1 MKPNTQAVSGVHN
14 HGRQHG
20 KPAPLPA
27 QPTPP
32 PAQAEPRAARP
43 ANPPNPPL
51 LKGGEGGAGRTF
63 PDPVLSVEC
72 LVLSEDRTERAFAHL
87 LAGKS
92 GTEEALAAARA
103 GDVALLDRIELA
115 FLNAW
120 GPKPTPPEDVPA
132 QLLDEYGMELAAI
145 EILHGGDETLIEWGY
160 VQPCPRCWK
169 RISKRKGC
177 RKCQGWGY
185 LNGGGHE
192 EYGIWRFQTDTDL
205 RVTSDAVATGIE
217 I

>member
-51 LKGGEGGAGRTF
+51 PKGGDGGAGRNLFKLRT
-63 PDPVLSVEC
+63 
-72 LVLSEDRTERAFAHL
+72 TERSVAAGIDP
-87 LAGKS
+87 LAGLS
-92 GTEEALAAARA
+92 GTAQALAAAQA
-103 GDVALLDRIELA
+103 GDLKRVDELELA
-115 FLNAW
+115 WLNAW
-120 GPKPTPPEDVPA
+120 GPKPEPPEDVPV
-132 QLLDEYGMELAAI
+132 QLLDENGFELMAI
-145 EILHGGDETLIEWGY
+145 EILHGDDETMIEWGY
-160 VQPCPRCWK
+160 VQPCPRCW
-169 RISKRKGC
+169 RRPSKRKGC
-177 RKCQGWGY
+177 RKCESWGY

-192 EYGIWRFQTDTDL
+192 EYAIWRFQTDTDL
-205 RVTSDAVATGIE
+205 RVISDAVATGIE